1 MSLKTCS
8 FRLTADLKQIIQRI
22 ASTTNQSQSAVVA
35 SAVTMLANSEE
46 LKADLK
52 QDKNSNLLAE
62 LKLQLQ
68 EKDQLI
74 NKLVGN
80 QTELIRQNDQ
90 SQQLLASFS
99 LVGEGKL
106 LEKKKGT
113 KVDRT
118 SSEEGSTTQ
127 IFKKKGKSK
136 KGRSKKKKGKK
147 K

>member
-62 LKLQLQ
+62 LKLQL
-68 EKDQLI
+68 KRRI
-74 NKLVGN
+74 N
-80 QTELIRQNDQ
+80 
-90 SQQLLASFS
+90 
-99 LVGEGKL
+99 
-106 LEKKKGT
+106 
-113 KVDRT
+113 
-118 SSEEGSTTQ
+118 
-127 IFKKKGKSK
+127 
-136 KGRSKKKKGKK
+136 
-147 K
+147 